1 MCADLSTSMEWRL
14 EAFESRPSLWKFIG
28 EYVPESERIEIKEAL
43 GEDLVD
49 ETLDLHNEVGYIY
62 MYMYVFWRLCQITSC
77 IINQLLTSVNK
88 VDKKSIDTYW
98 WSLFDLKSQY
108 KSIIILKLVF
118 ISLCVIALYWSIII
132 IVLLC
137 DS

>member
-14 EAFESRPSLWKFIG
+14 EAFESRPSLWKVIE

-49 ETLDLHNEVGYIY
+49 ETSDLHNEVGYIY
-62 MYMYVFWRLCQITSC
+62 MYLYVFWRLCQITSC

-88 VDKKSIDTYW
+88 VDKN
-98 WSLFDLKSQY
+98 Q
-108 KSIIILKLVF
+108 
-118 ISLCVIALYWSIII
+118 
-132 IVLLC
+132 
-137 DS
+137 

>member
-14 EAFESRPSLWKFIG
+14 EAFERRSSLWKFIE

-62 MYMYVFWRLCQITSC
+62 MYMYVC
-77 IINQLLTSVNK
+77 
-88 VDKKSIDTYW
+88 
-98 WSLFDLKSQY
+98 
-108 KSIIILKLVF
+108 
-118 ISLCVIALYWSIII
+118 
-132 IVLLC
+132 
-137 DS
+137 